1 MGDRFVALWCSV
13 KREVEGQEG
22 RVTVEGVKEEGKSD
36 MVSRARGEEGDEGR
50 EEEAGDLK
58 RVARGESR
66 RWCWLTDA
74 GPSPGVHMTPY

>member
-1 MGDRFVALWCSV
+1 
-13 KREVEGQEG
+13 
-22 RVTVEGVKEEGKSD
+22 
-36 MVSRARGEEGDEGR
+36 VSRARGEEGDEGW